1 MKMILFTGFLFC
13 FIACSRP
20 NKILKENIINAD
32 SVAINFFKGDGTM
45 DTVIAVKIIRD
56 KKTITN
62 LSTVIS
68 ASTAKPDLKCGFD
81 GSLHFFKNN
90 IVVQDIDF
98 RMNDAACR
106 YFTFKQSGELKA
118 TVLSEEANRLLQ
130 DIRK

>member
-1 MKMILFTGFLFC
+1 
-13 FIACSRP
+13 
-20 NKILKENIINAD
+20 
-32 SVAINFFKGDGTM
+32 M
-45 DTVIAVKIIRD
+45 DTVVAVKIIRD

-68 ASTAKPDLKCGFD
+68 ASTAKPDLKCGLD

-98 RMNDAACR
+98 RMNDADCR

-118 TVLSEEANRLLQ
+118 TVLSDEANRLLQ
-130 DIRK
+130 DMRK